1 MLTWLKKKKKETS
14 PMVLSTNEEEG
25 TWNHGIDSVVIVSV
39 TK

>member
-1 MLTWLKKKKKETS
+1 MLTWLKKKKETS
-14 PMVLSTNEEEG
+14 PMVSTNEEEG